1 MARLVLPRP
10 CPLTVDLII
19 RSMADVFP
27 KIEQARQHVE
37 AGRIEQARSVLDR
50 ALRQSPGHP
59 DLCNAMSLVLQ
70 AGLRFDQALFFAQR
84 AAEARPKDPGYR
96 QNLANI
102 FAQLGR
108 AELAEREYRA
118 ALALNPA
125 ATGARLGLS
134 HVLRLTYRFAES
146 TAQLEEALRTTP
158 GDVELYS
165 ALSPLLLKQARV
177 EDAVAAAHRG
187 LELDPRHHGCA
198 AALAHC
204 LNYFPGAEPA
214 AVLDAH
220 RAAGAGYSAQAKSRY
235 TSHNVT
241 PDPDRRLRIGL
252 LSGDLCRHAITF
264 FLEPFIEHH
273 DRESL
278 EIACYST
285 CPHEDAVSASIKKRV
300 GSWRSL
306 AGAEPAAIASAIHN
320 DRVDI
325 LIELFGHAAGHQI
338 PVVVMKP
345 APIQV
350 DFLGYPA
357 TTGIPEIEYRIV
369 DSLTDPPGMDRFAG
383 EQLIRLDPS
392 FLCYSPLP
400 GAPSCARSGEQ
411 LTFGS
416 FNSAPKLNMEVFKT
430 WAAILSRVPESRLVL
445 KCLEFNDPALA
456 PEVIRRFAA
465 LGIDPARIE
474 CLRFTSTVTDHL
486 AIYHNIDVAL
496 DPFPY
501 NGTTTT
507 FDALF
512 MGVPVVSLQGERHV
526 ARVSSAILT
535 TLGCP
540 DLIAKSPDH
549 YVDIAA
555 TLATDSARLR
565 SYRETLR
572 SRLHASPLADG
583 PAFAA
588 RLSVA
593 LRTIWRQWCARP
605 R

>member
-1 MARLVLPRP
+1 
-10 CPLTVDLII
+10 
-19 RSMADVFP
+19 MADVFP

-37 AGRIEQARSVLDR
+37 AGRIEQARALLDR
-50 ALRQSPGHP
+50 ALRQNPGHP

-70 AGLRFDQALFFAQR
+70 SASRFDQALFFAER
-84 AAEARPKDPGYR
+84 AAEARPNDPGYR

-102 FAQLGR
+102 LAQLGR
-108 AELAEREYRA
+108 AEPAEAQYRA

-134 HVLRLTYRFAES
+134 HILRLTYRFAES
-146 TAQLEEALRTTP
+146 TAQLEDALRTTP
-158 GDVELYS
+158 NDVELFS
-165 ALSPLLLKQARV
+165 ALAPLLLKQARV
-177 EDAVAAAHRG
+177 EDAVAAARRG
-187 LELDPRHHGCA
+187 LELDPHHHGCA

-204 LNYFPGAEPA
+204 LNYMPGADPA
-214 AVLDAH
+214 EVLAAH
-220 RAAGAGYSAQAKSRY
+220 RVAGGGYSAQAKSRY
-235 TSHNVT
+235 TSHNVQ

-252 LSGDLCRHAITF
+252 LSGDLRRHAITF

-273 DRESL
+273 DRAAFEL
-278 EIACYST
+278 ACYST
-285 CPHEDAVSASIKKRV
+285 CPHEDEVSASIKKRV
-300 GSWRSL
+300 ALWRSL
-306 AGAEPAAIASAIHN
+306 AGAAPETIASAIHK

-345 APIQV
+345 APVQA

-357 TTGIPEIEYRIV
+357 TTGIPEIDYRFV
-369 DSLTDPPGMDRFAG
+369 DSLTDPPGAERFAS
-383 EQLIRLDPS
+383 EHLIRLDPS
-392 FLCYSPLP
+392 FLCYSPMP
-400 GAPSCARSGEQ
+400 GAPPCGRTGDG

-416 FNSAPKLNMEVFKT
+416 FNSAPKLNAGVFRT
-430 WAAILSRVPESRLVL
+430 WASILSRVPRSRLIL
-445 KCLEFNDPALA
+445 KCLEFNDPALPSA
-456 PEVIRRFAA
+456 ILARFAEH
-465 LGIDPARIE
+465 GVDPARIE

-486 AIYHNIDVAL
+486 AVYHGVDIAL

-512 MGVPVVSLQGERHV
+512 MGVPVVSLRGDRHV

-535 TLGCP
+535 NLGHP
-540 DLIAKSPDH
+540 ELIAQSQDQ
-549 YVDIAA
+549 YIDIATSIA
-555 TLATDSARLR
+555 ADPARLR
-565 SYRETLR
+565 LYRDTLR
-572 SRLHASPLADG
+572 ARLLASSLADG

-588 RLSVA
+588 RLSGA
-593 LRTIWRQWCARP
+593 LRSIWHEWCARP